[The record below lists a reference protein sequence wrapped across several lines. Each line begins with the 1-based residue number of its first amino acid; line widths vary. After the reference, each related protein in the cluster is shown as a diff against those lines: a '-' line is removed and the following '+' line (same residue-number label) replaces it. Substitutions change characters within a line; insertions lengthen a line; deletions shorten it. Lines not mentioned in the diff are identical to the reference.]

1 MTDLAGIWKN
11 KYAKLL
17 EPAEIFTVLI
27 AAAGSGQRMGGVYK
41 PMSVL
46 AGEPVLAYSLKAFQ
60 NSGFVKQIVIS
71 APEEKM
77 EELAELGKTSG
88 CTKLRCIVKGGE
100 TRADSVANAFRAAFD
115 KKENITPFLA
125 IHDAA
130 RPMITTETIDKVFF
144 ECTRHGSAVCATKLR
159 DAIKKAGHDNFAVE
173 ILDREGIWQM
183 QTPQAFDTDIYHT
196 ALATLG
202 KDNISNAHDDASI
215 VMKAGFKC
223 FLVETGFSN
232 FKVTYPEDLEL
243 AELIMK
249 SRKERNNG

>member
-1 MTDLAGIWKN
+1 MAGLWNN
-11 KYAKLL
+11 KYSGMV
-17 EPAEIFTVLI
+17 EPKEIFTVLI

-41 PMSVL
+41 PLSKV
-46 AGEPVLAYSLKAFQ
+46 AGEPMLAYSLRAFQ
-60 NSGFVKQIVIS
+60 NCGFVKQIVVS
-71 APEEKM
+71 APEDRMKEIM
-77 EELAELGKTSG
+77 QLGRLYEI
-88 CTKLRCIVKGGE
+88 TKLYAVVQGGE
-100 TRADSVANAFRAAFD
+100 TRADSVVNAFKAAFN

-130 RPMITTETIDKVFF
+130 RPMITPEMLNKLFF
-144 ECTRHGSAVCATKLR
+144 ECVRHGSAVCATRLR
-159 DAIKKAGHDNFAVE
+159 DAIKKAGNDQFATD

-202 KDNISNAHDDASI
+202 KDNISNAHDDAAI

-243 AELIMK
+243 AELILR
-249 SRKERNNG
+249 SRKEAQNG